1 MNSGTIAGLTSAP
14 LKTKGWN
21 LVQKTATSSGTVS
34 WKSGLGAIS
43 QILGPIDQGLTL
55 KTPNASA
62 ANPLIAKPIFIAGG
76 DSFLTSTGLEYGG
89 AITIAGGVGYSGGT
103 VIVKGG
109 NSGGIGGTITCAGSR
124 GAGGNVTIEGGLAS
138 AYTTQGG
145 SVFIKSGAPNYG
157 AGATPG
163 NISIAPADGWRQTGM
178 SMNDQQSSGG
188 TITLTLGAGGST
200 INAAV
205 NGNGATGANG
215 GLFSVIGGKGGD
227 SVGSTADTQTG
238 GVGSVISIT
247 SGIGGSASGAG
258 AGLRVGGKSGS
269 ITISTGQAGS
279 GTNTNGD
286 SGSIT
291 ISTGLAGAGAGSA
304 GVSGSILFNTGSTNQ
319 ITISPARTT
328 ITNEAKIERAV
339 IVLNSNSTTATL
351 NINDAGTIINC
362 TSSTDFTINL
372 PSTAMPVGYNLM
384 VIQSGTGK
392 ITFAANTNTL
402 NSFGGLVSTAGI
414 HSAVSLVCTASQ
426 VYNLSGNLV

>member
-43 QILGPIDQGLTL
+43 QILGPADQEL
-55 KTPNASA
+55 KINAGKSPSPFPAFSTAGKNLILSGGAGVKGADSGSVYGGSTYILAGDSA
-62 ANPLIAKPIFIAGG
+62 AEYGAYSGGFTSIKGGKSNGGIYGGEIIVWGGYGSGGVNGNTNAYGVSVTGSGTIFIGSVDSGGAAANVIIKPGISGGAGSTAYDG
-76 DSFLTSTGLEYGG
+76 SKVEITSGSCQTSYAGMNPPGTGGPVTITAGNGGRASTGTGGTGGSVTITSGSGGINSVTNGNSG
-89 AITIAGGVGYSGGT
+89 AITIATGLPGTGGT
-103 VIVKGG
+103 G
-109 NSGGIGGTITCAGSR
+109 
-124 GAGGNVTIEGGLAS
+124 
-138 AYTTQGG
+138 
-145 SVFIKSGAPNYG
+145 
-157 AGATPG
+157 
-163 NISIAPADGWRQTGM
+163 
-178 SMNDQQSSGG
+178 
-188 TITLTLGAGGST
+188 
-200 INAAV
+200 
-205 NGNGATGANG
+205 
-215 GLFSVIGGKGGD
+215 
-227 SVGSTADTQTG
+227 
-238 GVGSVISIT
+238 
-247 SGIGGSASGAG
+247 
-258 AGLRVGGKSGS
+258 
-269 ITISTGQAGS
+269 
-279 GTNTNGD
+279 
-286 SGSIT
+286 
-291 ISTGLAGAGAGSA
+291 